1 MREYLMAEKE
11 PEVEAKSGG
20 KKKLI
25 LIIVG
30 ALVLVGGSVGG
41 TIAFLGGGNST
52 DDVAE
57 EVVEEEAKGDPSY
70 VDLKP
75 PFTVNLAPEDPVG
88 FLQISMQLLTFDDD
102 VAKDLDKHK
111 PLIRNNLVVLFGKQ
125 KSADLRTVEG
135 KEQLQKSALATV
147 QSIVSEY
154 GSGGKVANI
163 FFTTFV
169 MQ

>member
-1 MREYLMAEKE
+1 MAEKE
-11 PEVEAKSGG
+11 PEVEVEVESGG

-41 TIAFLGGGNST
+41 TIAFIGGGNST
-52 DDVAE
+52 DEVAE
-57 EVVEEEAKGDPSY
+57 EVVEEEVRGDPSY

-75 PFTVNLAPEDPVG
+75 PFTVNLAPDDPVG

-102 VAKDLDKHK
+102 VAADIDKHK
-111 PLIRNNLVVLFGKQ
+111 PLIRNNLNALFGKQ
-125 KSADLRTVEG
+125 KSAELRTVEG
-135 KEQLQKSALATV
+135 KGKLQKLALESV
-147 QSIVSEY
+147 QSIVSEH
-154 GSGGKVANI
+154 GSGGKVDNI